1 MPTIAY
7 EIFVPSFCDSN
18 ADGIGDLQ
26 GLINKLPYLEDL
38 GVDLIWLSPIFTSP
52 SYHKYDV
59 VDYYAIDFRMGDMAT
74 FERLIAEAHAKGIKI
89 ILDLVLN
96 HTSER
101 HPWFLDAKHNA
112 FSQFRDYYI
121 WKTQNEIQDL
131 NAEERAETADSQ
143 ERNPWHIGK
152 KGDAEKYY
160 GMFWSGMPDLNL
172 GNETVQDE
180 IFNIGKYW
188 LQKGV
193 DGFRLDAAK
202 HVFPPWEE
210 EKTLPFWKKFKEKCQ
225 EVKPNVY
232 IVGEVWTSAE
242 KVAPYYSSFNSNFNF
257 QLSDAF
263 RDIVWHEKDSSD
275 LVSNLKNSRSLFE
288 EINSDFTDA
297 LILGNHDMERIGTV
311 AKGSLEKLKMVAF
324 LQMNLPG
331 LPYIYYGDELG
342 MLGPKP
348 DERIREAF
356 LWNTRYQDPERCQWQ
371 KPKYNTDSKVA
382 PLALQYT
389 NEQSLF
395 NHYKKLIAVRKSN
408 KALANTQN
416 GIFEKTT
423 YAKEDLISFVREHQ
437 GQKVMVFQNVST
449 HIIECVIS
457 ERIME
462 ILYLSKNSTFEQNI
476 LKLGGFCS
484 AIFSTY

>member
-26 GLINKLPYLEDL
+26 GVINKLPYLQDL

-59 VDYYAIDFRMGDMAT
+59 VDYYGIDATFGNMAT
-74 FERLIAEAHAKGIKI
+74 FELLIKKAHTKSIKI

-101 HPWFLDAKHNA
+101 HAWFLDAKDSKNSA
-112 FSQFRDYYI
+112 FRDYYI
-121 WKTQNEIQDL
+121 WKTQSEIQDL
-131 NAEERAETADSQ
+131 NAEQRAETADSQ
-143 ERNPWHIGK
+143 EKNPWHIGK
-152 KGDAEKYY
+152 KSDAEKYY

-172 GNETVQDE
+172 GNEMVQNE
-180 IFNIGKYW
+180 IFEIAQFW
-188 LQKGV
+188 LKKGV

-225 EVKPNVY
+225 EVNPEVY
-232 IVGEVWTSAE
+232 IAGEVWTSAE
-242 KVAPYYSSFNSNFNF
+242 NVAPYYSSFNSNFNF
-257 QLSDAF
+257 QLSDAL
-263 RDIVWHEKDSSD
+263 RDIVWHEKDQND
-275 LVSNLKNSRSLFE
+275 LIYNLKNSHSLFSLY
-288 EINSDFTDA
+288 NSDFTDA

-311 AKGSLEKLKMVAF
+311 AKGSLEKLKMVAL
-324 LQMNLPG
+324 LQLTLPG

-342 MLGPKP
+342 MYGPKP

-356 LWNTRYQDPERCQWQ
+356 LWNTRFQDPERCQWQ

-382 PLALQYT
+382 PLALQYI

-395 NHYKKLIAVRKSN
+395 SHYKKLIAIRKSN
-408 KALANTQN
+408 RALANTQN

-423 YAKEDLISFVREHQ
+423 YAKEGLISFVREHE
-437 GQKVMVFQNVST
+437 GQKVLVFQNVSSQ
-449 HIIECVIS
+449 IIECVIS
-457 ERIME
+457 EGIEE
-462 ILYLSKNSTFEQNI
+462 ILYLSGNSTIENNR
-476 LKLGGFCS
+476 LNLGFWGS
-484 AIFSTY
+484 AIFSTH

>member
-26 GLINKLPYLEDL
+26 GVINKLPYLQDL
-38 GVDLIWLSPIFTSP
+38 GVDLIWMSPIFTSP

-59 VDYYAIDFRMGDMAT
+59 VDYYDIDATFGNMAT
-74 FERLIAEAHAKGIKI
+74 FENLIRDAHSKGIKI

-96 HTSER
+96 HSSER
-101 HPWFLDAKHNA
+101 HPWFLDAKHNV
-112 FSQFRDYYI
+112 FSQFRGYYI
-121 WKTQNEIQDL
+121 WKTPDQIRAL

-143 ERNPWHIGK
+143 ERNPWHVANKNEI
-152 KGDAEKYY
+152 EKYY

-172 GNETVQDE
+172 GNQTVQNE
-180 IFNIGKYW
+180 VFNIAQFW
-188 LQKGV
+188 LKKDV

-225 EVKPNVY
+225 EVNPKVY
-232 IVGEVWTSAE
+232 IAGEVWTSAE

-263 RDIVWHEKDSSD
+263 REIVRQEKDSSD
-275 LVSNLKNSRSLFE
+275 LIANLKNSHSLFGK
-288 EINSDFTDA
+288 INADFTDA
-297 LILGNHDMERIGTV
+297 TIVGNHDMERIGTT
-311 AKGSLEKLKMVAF
+311 AKGSIVKLNMLAF
-324 LQMNLPG
+324 LQFTLPG
-331 LPYIYYGDELG
+331 LPYVYYGDELG

-356 LWNTRYQDPERCQWQ
+356 LWNTRYKDPERCQWQ

-382 PLALQYT
+382 PLALQYEDE
-389 NEQSLF
+389 NSLF
-395 NHYKKLIAVRKSN
+395 NFYKKLITIRKSN
-408 KALANTQN
+408 VALANTQN
-416 GIFEKTT
+416 ARFEKTI
-423 YAKEDLISFVREHQ
+423 YGSESLISFIRGQE
-437 GQKVMVFQNVST
+437 GQKVMVFQNITSQPLT
-449 HIIECVIS
+449 CEIS
-457 ERIME
+457 EEIKE
-462 ILYLSKNSTFEQNI
+462 ILYLSKNSTFEQNV

-484 AIFSTY
+484 AILTTH